1 MSINQIPLAAFLELC
16 NTNICYNLIIDI
28 ETGPTAVEYIETF
41 FNAHDEWTEER
52 TEKERAKF
60 VEKSPLKAHLSN
72 VLAIGYGY
80 YKGDALTVAI
90 DTNEGT
96 DTESVDEDERRMT
109 TRFWTLYHRVINARS
124 RLIGFNS
131 DHFDLP
137 YLQRKAWVHAVKTQ
151 PLITKYGKTP
161 DFCFDLHKEW
171 KAGVW
176 GYDDSIS
183 LNNLC
188 RALGVE
194 GKLPGVSGAN
204 FHELYKTERGRALEY
219 LRSDIAA
226 TARAAIRMGY
236 TR

>member
-1 MSINQIPLAAFLELC
+1 MPINQLSLPAFLELC
-16 NTNICYNLIIDI
+16 NTNICYNLIVDI
-28 ETGPTAVEYIETF
+28 ETGPKTPEYIETF
-41 FNAHDEWTEER
+41 FNANDEWTEER
-52 TEKERAKF
+52 TTKEKAKF

-72 VLAIGYGY
+72 ILAIGYGY
-80 YKGDALTVAI
+80 YTECALTVAI
-90 DTNEGT
+90 DTNDGT
-96 DTESVDEDERRMT
+96 DTESTDEHEGRMT
-109 TRFWTLYHRVINARS
+109 ARFWTLYHRVISARS

-137 YLQRKAWVHAVKTQ
+137 YLQRKAWIHAVKTQ

-188 RALGVE
+188 RALGVQ

-204 FHELYKTERGRALEY
+204 FHTLYQTEREKALEY

-236 TR
+236 IR